1 MPDAVPSQISMDGIF
16 NDIQTNE
23 AVATEHER
31 ERNAKEISI
40 SNRDSK
46 SNEAN
51 AVKKC

>member
-1 MPDAVPSQISMDGIF
+1 MDGIF

-31 ERNAKEISI
+31 KRNGKEISI

-46 SNEAN
+46 SNEA
-51 AVKKC
+51 KCGQKGLIVTNVV